1 MSDYKLKNVCD
12 FDLAQTLE
20 CGQCFHF
27 VKLDENDYVLTAK
40 GRVLHVSQ
48 QADTVTFY
56 DTEEDEYVNVWKDYF
71 DMDRDY
77 SAVKKK
83 LLEND
88 NKLKDAIE
96 SMWGVRIL
104 NQDFF
109 ETLISFIISQNKQ
122 IPHIKKIVADISA
135 KFGTYKGTYGGADM
149 YTFPTLEQLNNASEE
164 DFKELKTGFRAPYI
178 MDAIR
183 RNMAGQFNEKELKN
197 MDYDS
202 CIKELM
208 TIKGV
213 GEKVANCVSLFG
225 LGKKEAFPVDV
236 WIKRIMENLYLDI
249 ANKRKQIEI
258 ANIKKCNEYTNQYGL
273 MLTDNQITNLLER
286 KKETLKET
294 GRIEFR
300 EGIIDRIIKE
310 FCDSPYINQDNY
322 ALTLY
327 ELVEVFY
334 EYKNETM
341 DLITDDEL
349 IIFMKKSF
357 DGICEGDIEYL
368 AGTIMYKMR
377 ENLLKGK
384 PLDYEECDNYE

>member
-1 MSDYKLKNVCD
+1 
-12 FDLAQTLE
+12 
-20 CGQCFHF
+20 
-27 VKLDENDYVLTAK
+27 
-40 GRVLHVSQ
+40 
-48 QADTVTFY
+48 
-56 DTEEDEYVNVWKDYF
+56 
-71 DMDRDY
+71 
-77 SAVKKK
+77 
-83 LLEND
+83 
-88 NKLKDAIE
+88 
-96 SMWGVRIL
+96 
-104 NQDFF
+104 
-109 ETLISFIISQNKQ
+109 
-122 IPHIKKIVADISA
+122 
-135 KFGTYKGTYGGADM
+135 
-149 YTFPTLEQLNNASEE
+149 
-164 DFKELKTGFRAPYI
+164 
-178 MDAIR
+178 
-183 RNMAGQFNEKELKN
+183 
-197 MDYDS
+197 
-202 CIKELM
+202 
-208 TIKGV
+208 
-213 GEKVANCVSLFG
+213 
-225 LGKKEAFPVDV
+225 
-236 WIKRIMENLYLDI
+236 MENLYLDI

-334 EYKNETM
+334 QYKNETM

-368 AGTIMYKMR
+368 AGTIMYRMR

-384 PLDYEECDNYE
+384 PLDYEEGDNYE

>member
-1 MSDYKLKNVCD
+1 MADYKLKNVCD

-27 VKLDENDYVLTAK
+27 VKLDEEDYVLTAK
-40 GRVLHVSQ
+40 GYVLHVSQ
-48 QADTVTFY
+48 EADTVTFY
-56 DTEEDEYVNVWKDYF
+56 DTDKDEYVNVWKDYF

-77 SAVKKK
+77 SAIKKK
-83 LLEND
+83 LLEKD
-88 NKLKDAIE
+88 DKLKDAIE

-135 KFGTYKGTYGGADM
+135 KFGTYKGTYGEADM
-149 YTFPTLEQLNNASEE
+149 YTFPTLEQLANASEE

-183 RNMAGQFNEKELKN
+183 RNMAGQFDINELKS

-236 WIKRIMENLYLDI
+236 WIKRIME
-249 ANKRKQIEI
+249 
-258 ANIKKCNEYTNQYGL
+258 
-273 MLTDNQITNLLER
+273 
-286 KKETLKET
+286 
-294 GRIEFR
+294 
-300 EGIIDRIIKE
+300 
-310 FCDSPYINQDNY
+310 
-322 ALTLY
+322 
-327 ELVEVFY
+327 
-334 EYKNETM
+334 TM
-341 DLITDDEL
+341 Y
-349 IIFMKKSF
+349 F
-357 DGICEGDIEYL
+357 DGVDTPKDKIAAFAKEQFGELGGFAQQYL
-368 AGTIMYKMR
+368 FYYGKSIKMGV
-377 ENLLKGK
+377 K
-384 PLDYEECDNYE
+384 

>member
-27 VKLDENDYVLTAK
+27 VKLDEEDYVLTAK
-40 GRVLHVSQ
+40 GYVLHVSQ
-48 QADTVTFY
+48 EADTVTFY
-56 DTEEDEYVNVWKDYF
+56 DTDKDEYVNVWKDYF

-77 SAVKKK
+77 SAIKKK
-83 LLEND
+83 LLEKD
-88 NKLKDAIE
+88 DKLKDAIE

-149 YTFPTLEQLNNASEE
+149 YTFPTLEQLANASEE

-183 RNMAGQFNEKELKN
+183 RNMAGQFDINELKS

-236 WIKRIMENLYLDI
+236 WIKRIME
-249 ANKRKQIEI
+249 
-258 ANIKKCNEYTNQYGL
+258 
-273 MLTDNQITNLLER
+273 
-286 KKETLKET
+286 
-294 GRIEFR
+294 
-300 EGIIDRIIKE
+300 
-310 FCDSPYINQDNY
+310 
-322 ALTLY
+322 
-327 ELVEVFY
+327 
-334 EYKNETM
+334 TM
-341 DLITDDEL
+341 Y
-349 IIFMKKSF
+349 F
-357 DGICEGDIEYL
+357 DGVDTPKDKIAAFAKEQFGELGGFAQQYL
-368 AGTIMYKMR
+368 FYYGKSIKMGV
-377 ENLLKGK
+377 K
-384 PLDYEECDNYE
+384 

>member
-1 MSDYKLKNVCD
+1 MSDYKLKNICD

-40 GRVLHVSQ
+40 GRLLHVSQ

-77 SAVKKK
+77 SAIKNK
-83 LLEND
+83 LLEKD
-88 NKLKDAIE
+88 DKLKDAIE

-122 IPHIKKIVADISA
+122 IPHIKKIVADVSA
-135 KFGTYKGTYGGADM
+135 KFGPYMGTYGGVDM
-149 YTFPTLEQLNNASEE
+149 YTFPTLEQLTNASEE

-183 RNMAGQFNEKELKN
+183 RNMAGQFDENELKN
-197 MDYDS
+197 MEYDS

-236 WIKRIMENLYLDI
+236 WIKRIMETMYFDGEDTPKDKISAFAKERFGGLGGFAQQYLFYYGKTI
-249 ANKRKQIEI
+249 KMG
-258 ANIKKCNEYTNQYGL
+258 IKK
-273 MLTDNQITNLLER
+273 
-286 KKETLKET
+286 
-294 GRIEFR
+294 
-300 EGIIDRIIKE
+300 
-310 FCDSPYINQDNY
+310 
-322 ALTLY
+322 
-327 ELVEVFY
+327 
-334 EYKNETM
+334 
-341 DLITDDEL
+341 
-349 IIFMKKSF
+349 
-357 DGICEGDIEYL
+357 
-368 AGTIMYKMR
+368 
-377 ENLLKGK
+377 
-384 PLDYEECDNYE
+384 

>member
-40 GRVLHVSQ
+40 GRLLHVSQ

-56 DTEEDEYVNVWKDYF
+56 DTEEDEYVNVWKNYF

-104 NQDFF
+104 NQEFF

-149 YTFPTLEQLNNASEE
+149 YTFPTLEQLTNASEE

-236 WIKRIMENLYLDI
+236 WIKRIME
-249 ANKRKQIEI
+249 
-258 ANIKKCNEYTNQYGL
+258 
-273 MLTDNQITNLLER
+273 
-286 KKETLKET
+286 
-294 GRIEFR
+294 
-300 EGIIDRIIKE
+300 
-310 FCDSPYINQDNY
+310 
-322 ALTLY
+322 
-327 ELVEVFY
+327 
-334 EYKNETM
+334 TM
-341 DLITDDEL
+341 Y
-349 IIFMKKSF
+349 F
-357 DGICEGDIEYL
+357 DGEDTPKDKIAAFAKEQFGDLGGFAQQYL
-368 AGTIMYKMR
+368 FYYGKTIKMGV
-377 ENLLKGK
+377 KK
-384 PLDYEECDNYE
+384 

>member
-1 MSDYKLKNVCD
+1 
-12 FDLAQTLE
+12 
-20 CGQCFHF
+20 
-27 VKLDENDYVLTAK
+27 
-40 GRVLHVSQ
+40 
-48 QADTVTFY
+48 
-56 DTEEDEYVNVWKDYF
+56 
-71 DMDRDY
+71 
-77 SAVKKK
+77 
-83 LLEND
+83 
-88 NKLKDAIE
+88 
-96 SMWGVRIL
+96 
-104 NQDFF
+104 
-109 ETLISFIISQNKQ
+109 
-122 IPHIKKIVADISA
+122 
-135 KFGTYKGTYGGADM
+135 
-149 YTFPTLEQLNNASEE
+149 
-164 DFKELKTGFRAPYI
+164 
-178 MDAIR
+178 
-183 RNMAGQFNEKELKN
+183 
-197 MDYDS
+197 
-202 CIKELM
+202 
-208 TIKGV
+208 
-213 GEKVANCVSLFG
+213 
-225 LGKKEAFPVDV
+225 
-236 WIKRIMENLYLDI
+236 MENLYLDI

-300 EGIIDRIIKE
+300 EGILDRIIKE

>member
-27 VKLDENDYVLTAK
+27 VKLDEEDYVLAVK
-40 GRVLHVSQ
+40 GHVLHVSQ
-48 QADTVTFY
+48 EDDTVTFY

-77 SAVKKK
+77 SAIKKK
-83 LLEND
+83 LLEKD
-88 NKLKDAIE
+88 DKLKDAIE

-135 KFGTYKGTYGGADM
+135 KFGTYKGTYGGTDM
-149 YTFPTLEQLNNASEE
+149 YTFPTLEQLVNASEE

-183 RNMAGQFNEKELKN
+183 RNMAGQFDRNELKS

-208 TIKGV
+208 AIKGV
-213 GEKVANCVSLFG
+213 GEKVANCVCLFG

-236 WIKRIMENLYLDI
+236 WIKRIME
-249 ANKRKQIEI
+249 
-258 ANIKKCNEYTNQYGL
+258 
-273 MLTDNQITNLLER
+273 
-286 KKETLKET
+286 
-294 GRIEFR
+294 
-300 EGIIDRIIKE
+300 
-310 FCDSPYINQDNY
+310 
-322 ALTLY
+322 
-327 ELVEVFY
+327 
-334 EYKNETM
+334 TM
-341 DLITDDEL
+341 Y
-349 IIFMKKSF
+349 F
-357 DGICEGDIEYL
+357 DGVDTPKDKIAAFAKEQFGELGGFAQQYL
-368 AGTIMYKMR
+368 FYYGKSIKMGV
-377 ENLLKGK
+377 K
-384 PLDYEECDNYE
+384 

>member
-40 GRVLHVSQ
+40 GRLLHVSQ

-56 DTEEDEYVNVWKDYF
+56 DTEEDEYVNVWKYYF

-88 NKLKDAIE
+88 TKLKDAIE

-149 YTFPTLEQLNNASEE
+149 YTFPTLEQLTNASEE

-236 WIKRIMENLYLDI
+236 WIKRIME
-249 ANKRKQIEI
+249 
-258 ANIKKCNEYTNQYGL
+258 
-273 MLTDNQITNLLER
+273 
-286 KKETLKET
+286 
-294 GRIEFR
+294 
-300 EGIIDRIIKE
+300 
-310 FCDSPYINQDNY
+310 
-322 ALTLY
+322 
-327 ELVEVFY
+327 
-334 EYKNETM
+334 TM
-341 DLITDDEL
+341 Y
-349 IIFMKKSF
+349 F
-357 DGICEGDIEYL
+357 DGEDTPKDKIAAFAKEQFGDLGGFAQQYL
-368 AGTIMYKMR
+368 FYYGKTIKMGV
-377 ENLLKGK
+377 KK
-384 PLDYEECDNYE
+384 

>member
-27 VKLDENDYVLTAK
+27 VKLDEEDYVLAAK
-40 GRVLHVSQ
+40 GHVLHVSQ
-48 QADTVTFY
+48 EDDTVTFY

-77 SAVKKK
+77 SAIKKK
-83 LLEND
+83 LLEKD
-88 NKLKDAIE
+88 DKLKDAIE

-135 KFGTYKGTYGGADM
+135 KFGTYKGTYGGTDM
-149 YTFPTLEQLNNASEE
+149 YTFPTLEQLVNASEE

-183 RNMAGQFNEKELKN
+183 RNMAGQFDRNELKS

-208 TIKGV
+208 AIKAS
-213 GEKVANCVSLFG
+213 ERRLPTAY
-225 LGKKEAFPVDV
+225 AFSD
-236 WIKRIMENLYLDI
+236 
-249 ANKRKQIEI
+249 
-258 ANIKKCNEYTNQYGL
+258 
-273 MLTDNQITNLLER
+273 LER
-286 KKETLKET
+286 KKHFLLMCGLKELWRQCILT
-294 GRIEFR
+294 VWILRRIRLLLLQRNSLGNWGDLHSSICFIME
-300 EGIIDRIIKE
+300 
-310 FCDSPYINQDNY
+310 NQ
-322 ALTLY
+322 
-327 ELVEVFY
+327 
-334 EYKNETM
+334 
-341 DLITDDEL
+341 
-349 IIFMKKSF
+349 
-357 DGICEGDIEYL
+357 
-368 AGTIMYKMR
+368 
-377 ENLLKGK
+377 
-384 PLDYEECDNYE
+384 

>member
-1 MSDYKLKNVCD
+1 
-12 FDLAQTLE
+12 
-20 CGQCFHF
+20 
-27 VKLDENDYVLTAK
+27 
-40 GRVLHVSQ
+40 
-48 QADTVTFY
+48 
-56 DTEEDEYVNVWKDYF
+56 
-71 DMDRDY
+71 
-77 SAVKKK
+77 
-83 LLEND
+83 
-88 NKLKDAIE
+88 
-96 SMWGVRIL
+96 
-104 NQDFF
+104 
-109 ETLISFIISQNKQ
+109 
-122 IPHIKKIVADISA
+122 
-135 KFGTYKGTYGGADM
+135 
-149 YTFPTLEQLNNASEE
+149 
-164 DFKELKTGFRAPYI
+164 
-178 MDAIR
+178 
-183 RNMAGQFNEKELKN
+183 
-197 MDYDS
+197 
-202 CIKELM
+202 
-208 TIKGV
+208 
-213 GEKVANCVSLFG
+213 
-225 LGKKEAFPVDV
+225 
-236 WIKRIMENLYLDI
+236 MENLYLDI

>member
-1 MSDYKLKNVCD
+1 MADYKLKNVCD

-27 VKLDENDYVLTAK
+27 VKLDEEDYVLTAK
-40 GRVLHVSQ
+40 GYVLHVSQ
-48 QADTVTFY
+48 EADTVTFY
-56 DTEEDEYVNVWKDYF
+56 DTDKDEYVNVWKDYF

-77 SAVKKK
+77 SAIKKK
-83 LLEND
+83 LLEKD
-88 NKLKDAIE
+88 DKLKDAIE

-149 YTFPTLEQLNNASEE
+149 YTFPTLEQLANASEE

-183 RNMAGQFNEKELKN
+183 RNMAGQFDINELKS

-236 WIKRIMENLYLDI
+236 WIKRIMETMYFAGVDTPKDKIAAFAKEQFGELGGFAQQYLFYYG
-249 ANKRKQIEI
+249 KS
-258 ANIKKCNEYTNQYGL
+258 IKMGVK
-273 MLTDNQITNLLER
+273 
-286 KKETLKET
+286 
-294 GRIEFR
+294 
-300 EGIIDRIIKE
+300 
-310 FCDSPYINQDNY
+310 
-322 ALTLY
+322 
-327 ELVEVFY
+327 
-334 EYKNETM
+334 
-341 DLITDDEL
+341 
-349 IIFMKKSF
+349 
-357 DGICEGDIEYL
+357 
-368 AGTIMYKMR
+368 
-377 ENLLKGK
+377 
-384 PLDYEECDNYE
+384 